1 MVDLHGREREREGR
15 GERERE
21 GRGER
26 GRGVLQGW
34 HSDLGWG
41 DYNSVIQT

>member
-15 GERERE
+15 GER
-21 GRGER
+21 
-26 GRGVLQGW
+26 GRGVLQGC

-41 DYNSVIQT
+41 DYNRVIQT